1 MKRLILFSLFFLVGC
16 VSSPEYR
23 IDSVS
28 DEELAI
34 AKEEIQSTSVKKS
47 RAFGWRKV
55 NRLKKVINRLDAPS
69 KKICYAL
76 GENSSPHGCNW
87 EIDYNYDQSIN
98 AFATINR
105 NGLNIVSINQG
116 VLDYS
121 KNEDELALL
130 VAHEIA
136 HHISNHVMDR
146 LTNKN
151 TLGEGLGIL
160 VGLAIVAN
168 SDADV
173 TIDNIDTAINIVE
186 GTKKIGE
193 TLSRPKF
200 NRKQE
205 AEADLIAIQI
215 LDDAGYDLDKSKN
228 FFLTSFALM
237 ESSQISADFFD
248 SHPSGPSRVAAM
260 NKAMDEKN
268 RSKIIQKIDNWCSKR
283 NIFDRWKYG
292 CY

>member
-1 MKRLILFSLFFLVGC
+1 MGNSYHSCFYNTLSLWVNIFFNNFAIVLLKILKRLILFSLFFLVGC

-160 VGLAIVAN
+160 VGLAI
-168 SDADV
+168 
-173 TIDNIDTAINIVE
+173 
-186 GTKKIGE
+186 
-193 TLSRPKF
+193 
-200 NRKQE
+200 
-205 AEADLIAIQI
+205 
-215 LDDAGYDLDKSKN
+215 
-228 FFLTSFALM
+228 
-237 ESSQISADFFD
+237 
-248 SHPSGPSRVAAM
+248 
-260 NKAMDEKN
+260 
-268 RSKIIQKIDNWCSKR
+268 
-283 NIFDRWKYG
+283 
-292 CY
+292 